1 MSLFSWVHS
10 KYQSSEMM
18 GNISKGD
25 LAVFKHYCFY
35 RWNFKCLGRELS
47 DFVLLKGKAG
57 TQQNLL
63 GHSLQDFTSVI
74 V

>member
-1 MSLFSWVHS
+1 
-10 KYQSSEMM
+10 MM

-25 LAVFKHYCFY
+25 LAVLKHYCFY
-35 RWNFKCLGRELS
+35 RWNFKCPGRGLS
-47 DFVLLKGKAG
+47 DFVLGKGEAG

-63 GHSLQDFTSVI
+63 RLPLQYFTSVI